1 MKLKNPPIVESVC
14 EFRFDNNLKPIT
26 SLYETLKDN
35 VVSQDMVIEKQV
47 DVLAANDGNDDKVS
61 TKKNE
66 YPRFI
71 LNENK
76 TMFVIVKNNVVSIH
90 RKKIGNDYPKW
101 EDFCPIVK
109 KVYGFFEKEHIQI
122 TRFGF
127 RNVNIL
133 KTNKKKEEVSFSD
146 YFNFNISNALWENPQ
161 IKSFTYG
168 VILEEKTGFARI
180 QFADLLEKG
189 DSNAKFLFDMDF
201 FTTENIPDFD
211 KWLYDVHKSSIEKFE
226 QVIKTGVLEYD

>member
-1 MKLKNPPIVESVC
+1 MKLKNPPIIESVC

-26 SLYETLKDN
+26 LLYETIKEY

-66 YPRFI
+66 YPRFV

-76 TMFVIVKNNVVSIH
+76 TMFVVVKNNVVSIH
-90 RKKIGNDYPKW
+90 RKKIGDYPDW
-101 EDFCPIVK
+101 ENFCPIVK
-109 KVYGFFEKEHIQI
+109 KVYNFFTKEHIQI

-180 QFADLLEKG
+180 QFADLLKKG
-189 DSNAKFLFDMDF
+189 DENVEFLFDMDF
-201 FTTENIPDFD
+201 FTTENTLDFD
-211 KWLYDVHKSSIEKFE
+211 EWLYDVHESSLEKLRR
-226 QVIKTGVLEYD
+226 VIKDGVLEYYD

>member
-1 MKLKNPPIVESVC
+1 MKLKNPPIIESVC

-26 SLYETLKDN
+26 LLYETIKGC

-47 DVLAANDGNDDKVS
+47 DVLASNDGNDDKVS

-66 YPRFI
+66 YPRFV

-90 RKKIGNDYPKW
+90 RKKIGNDYPEWKN
-101 EDFCPIVK
+101 FCPIVK
-109 KVYGFFEKEHIQI
+109 KVHGFFTKECIQI

-133 KTNKKKEEVSFSD
+133 KTNRKKEEVSFSD
-146 YFNFNISNALWENPQ
+146 YFNFNISNALWGDDQ

-168 VILEEKTGFARI
+168 VILEEETGFARI
-180 QFADLLEKG
+180 RFADLVEKG
-189 DSNAKFLFDMDF
+189 DSNANFLFDMDF
-201 FTTENIPDFD
+201 FTTENILDFD
-211 KWLYDVHKSSIEKFE
+211 KWLNDVHKSSKKKFE
-226 QVIKTGVLEYD
+226 EVIKANVLE